1 MGVGIDRCYAVI
13 SFQLTFTPIFPSSS
27 LHRHGID
34 ISIAVGV
41 MVGGW
46 REIVCLEGELKRKKK
61 CAALHLILYPHA
73 GSV

>member
-1 MGVGIDRCYAVI
+1 MLCRY
-13 SFQLTFTPIFPSSS
+13 IFSVDVHTDFSPSS